1 MSYLLDTNIVSQ
13 SAKSAPLSAVVD
25 WLAARDTRIMF
36 LSVISLAE
44 IQSGIL
50 MMPVGKKRNAIVNW
64 FQLDIIPHFQA
75 RILLVTPAIAI
86 ECGEL
91 MIKAKKAGTTPDHF
105 DALIAAT
112 AKVHG
117 YSIVTLN
124 RKHFEPL
131 AVPIVSL

>member
-1 MSYLLDTNIVSQ
+1 LSYLLDTNIVSQ